1 MVLLSCQNTQK
12 NIRHDLRI
20 KQVTPEVQTYLL
32 LFANIINQLSSSL
45 LITNSNAFNLDAS
58 APV

>member
-20 KQVTPEVQTYLL
+20 KQVTPEVQMYLL